1 MAILLDKMKTIEQIM
16 CLQFERVE
24 DLACR
29 SVDCAIKDV
38 SEEPK
43 ERVTGGK
50 VPISKSLTTDG

>member
-1 MAILLDKMKTIEQIM
+1 VAILLDKMNTTEQIM
-16 CLQFERVE
+16 CLQFEQVE
-24 DLACR
+24 GLACR
-29 SVDCAIKDV
+29 SVDCAITDV